1 MHKSLSILFVPF
13 IFSIL
18 IMPVSAITPSRATD
32 KTTLQQ
38 TEVPGPTK
46 PSETDK
52 LRLKEE
58 REEKIKLLQC
68 EAAKTRLESQKGV
81 YEAQQLRYGNRYVNM
96 LTRLNSLLEKL
107 DEREYDTLSLPEYV
121 DELTVRV
128 EEFNSDLKNLVGTF
142 DEMRPVTCTSS
153 SEEYLRILREAKTE
167 SAQLRTRSR
176 EINQYFLDTILPE
189 LKRVRAQVEADNM
202 VEPTVEV
209 PPESPSLTN

>member
-1 MHKSLSILFVPF
+1 
-13 IFSIL
+13 
-18 IMPVSAITPSRATD
+18 MPVSAITPSRETER
-32 KTTLQQ
+32 TTLQQ
-38 TEVPGPTK
+38 TEVPRPTK
-46 PSETDK
+46 PSEADK

-68 EAAKTRLESQKGV
+68 EAAKTRLESQKEV

-107 DEREYDTLSLPEYV
+107 EEREYDTLNLPEYV

-128 EEFNSDLKNLVGTF
+128 EEFNSDLKDLVGKF
-142 DEMRPVTCTSS
+142 DEMRPVTCTTS

-189 LKRVRAQVEADNM
+189 LKRVRAQVEADKM

-209 PPESPSLTN
+209 TPESPSLTN